1 MRIEYI
7 MKRLLIT
14 QIILAVSA
22 FATGTVIN
30 SFSIPEMGGYPPRG
44 LAYDSATDSY
54 WVTSNFG
61 PGNVK
66 AFRFIYDGS
75 SPTVEET
82 VNIDANFYW
91 SMDIAVGDYLYINSD
106 LVPETRS
113 GDIADFYHINK
124 SNGNIVGTYAGPFG
138 ANEHLNGAAFDGTYL
153 YLSSYD
159 SSTIYQ
165 LNPNG
170 SVVSSFAHDTA
181 RNNGLAW
188 GGVST
193 EGLWVVSGPPYNT
206 VTKYVAGSPVG
217 QWYVDLNDEYVAG
230 ACWGV
235 DSDES
240 LFVSTFSGSKLIYE
254 ISFASTGVKAAS
266 LGEIKA
272 VFR

>member
-1 MRIEYI
+1 
-7 MKRLLIT
+7 MKRLLIIHVVLT
-14 QIILAVSA
+14 VSA

-30 SFSIPEMGGYPPRG
+30 SFSITEMGGYPPRG
-44 LAYDSATDSY
+44 LAYDSASDSY

-66 AFRFIYDGS
+66 AFRFTYDGL

-82 VNIDANFYW
+82 VNINPNFYW
-91 SMDIAVGDYLYINSD
+91 SMDIAVGDHLYVNSD
-106 LVPETRS
+106 LVPENRS

-124 SNGNIVGTYAGPFG
+124 NNGNIVNTYAGPFDS
-138 ANEHLNGAAFDGTYL
+138 NEHLNGAAFDGTYL

-159 SSTIYQ
+159 SSTVYQ
-165 LNPNG
+165 VNLNGN
-170 SVVSSFAHDTA
+170 VVSSFAHSTA

-188 GGVST
+188 GGLDLSD

-206 VTKYVAGSPVG
+206 VTKYQAGSPVG

-230 ACWGV
+230 ACWGYN
-235 DSDES
+235 DNES

-254 ISFASTGVKAAS
+254 ISFAPTGVKSAS

-272 VFR
+272 AFK